1 MIGQRQRGSSLV
13 PVLMLMELFWLQWT
27 SISSINHFHKIFGMN
42 PALWKESV
50 FHVFIQGLA
59 KYNNSKFF
67 KDVSQDIQKEDVTY
81 ELLSFFS
88 WHPRASSVQ
97 RGRLV
102 INMSLVPSQDKAL
115 LALNPSAL
123 MKKKTYCTHRETGT
137 FSNTKT
143 FTHTYTNLYFDNKLS
158 KWKWPLWSSFT
169 GQMAAI
175 STTQC
180 GLRGCIGAL
189 PLFHVCFTLILCP
202 CSLLQENKVKT
213 QKIWL
218 FFIILK
224 QHYSCCSDSVYMLGH
239 ISILISQLLMFNSN
253 SNLHL
258 ILRNSFAL
266 PLLYNGKGKCSL
278 ECSSSPCGLTT
289 KDLD

>member
-123 MKKKTYCTHRETGT
+123 MKKKDLL
-137 FSNTKT
+137 
-143 FTHTYTNLYFDNKLS
+143 HTQRNWYF
-158 KWKWPLWSSFT
+158 
-169 GQMAAI
+169 Q
-175 STTQC
+175 
-180 GLRGCIGAL
+180 
-189 PLFHVCFTLILCP
+189 
-202 CSLLQENKVKT
+202 
-213 QKIWL
+213 
-218 FFIILK
+218 
-224 QHYSCCSDSVYMLGH
+224 QH
-239 ISILISQLLMFNSN
+239 
-253 SNLHL
+253 
-258 ILRNSFAL
+258 
-266 PLLYNGKGKCSL
+266 
-278 ECSSSPCGLTT
+278 
-289 KDLD
+289 KDLHTHIHKPILWQQVVKMKVTFVV